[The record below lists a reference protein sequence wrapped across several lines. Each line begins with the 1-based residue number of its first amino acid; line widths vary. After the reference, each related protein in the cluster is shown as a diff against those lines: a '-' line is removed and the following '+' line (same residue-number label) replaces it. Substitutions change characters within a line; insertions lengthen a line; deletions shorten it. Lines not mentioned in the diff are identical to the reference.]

1 MSSTD
6 ELLIGVNDS
15 AKSEEQTLVRHDTV
29 RVKIGEWEVDSV
41 RAEVSRDNECKKVER
56 RLLKLL
62 MLLARHPGKPVTKD
76 VLLTQVWAGKY
87 ASNDTLSVAISQL
100 RKLLGCNANTPQ
112 YIETISGF
120 GYRLLVP
127 VIPLEEAY
135 ADQNEAGRR
144 TAAGENKQK
153 SPSELTQ
160 RKKSQKRFLM
170 VFFTAAVSLVVF
182 FAIFFW
188 MEKSQN
194 INNDKSENNNAMSA
208 ASIDAVLQHSFYQKA
223 RFLLEDD
230 KRSHATIQEAKQLAR
245 ALVDLFPDSAEAYAL
260 VATSNKFLYFYS
272 GPIEK
277 KAFVPEIQ
285 QSVDAALNIDPS
297 NLRALTEAW
306 QYYSYINIQPRK
318 AVEYLNK
325 TITLNPSDGAAHAQY
340 AQLMLALRNFDR
352 AVHHNKVAATILA
365 SHYSSASMI
374 WIFQM
379 SGRYE
384 EALAELNKLYSVM
397 PDSLDY
403 HRSAIKL
410 YENMGN
416 EEKAFEL
423 YLASFKRVGYSD
435 EQIKQVETIFH
446 EKGLKGLN
454 EWLVISKK
462 EEKDVGQHTPPY
474 SFARYHAAAG
484 NAGQAI
490 EYLEKTEQ
498 ENRSVLLWINA
509 DPKFASLVGLPRFE
523 ALKARLGL

>member
-1 MSSTD
+1 MSNTD
-6 ELLIGVNDS
+6 ELLISLHSSV
-15 AKSEEQTLVRHDTV
+15 KPEEQTLVRHDTV
-29 RVKIGEWEVDSV
+29 RVKIGEWEVDSI
-41 RAEVSRDNECKKVER
+41 RAEVSRDGECKKVER

-120 GYRLLVP
+120 GYRLLAP
-127 VIPLEEAY
+127 VTPLEEVCAGQG
-135 ADQNEAGRR
+135 DVGKQTEAGVNAQQNARDKTR
-144 TAAGENKQK
+144 QK
-153 SPSELTQ
+153 
-160 RKKSQKRFLM
+160 KVQKRFFLI
-170 VFFTAAVSLVVF
+170 FLTAASLAVAF
-182 FAIFFW
+182 FAGLLWI
-188 MEKSQN
+188 EKNKNLNS
-194 INNDKSENNNAMSA
+194 DKNENNNAMSA

-230 KRSHATIQEAKQLAR
+230 KRSHATIQEAKQLAQ
-245 ALVDLFPDSAEAYAL
+245 ALIDLFPDSAEAYAL

-285 QSVDAALNIDPS
+285 QSVDAALNLDPS

-325 TITLNPSDGAAHAQY
+325 AITLNPSDGAAHAQY

-352 AVHHNKVAATILA
+352 AVHHNKVAAAILA

-379 SGRYE
+379 SGRYD
-384 EALAELNKLYSVM
+384 EALEELNRLYSVM

-435 EQIKQVETIFH
+435 EQLKQVEIIFQ
-446 EKGLKGLN
+446 EKGLQGLN
-454 EWLVISKK
+454 EWLVSSKK

-484 NAGQAI
+484 NAEQAI

-498 ENRSVLLWINA
+498 ENRSVLLWINT
-509 DPKFASLVGLPRFE
+509 DPKFASLAGLPRFE
-523 ALKARLGL
+523 ALKSRLGL